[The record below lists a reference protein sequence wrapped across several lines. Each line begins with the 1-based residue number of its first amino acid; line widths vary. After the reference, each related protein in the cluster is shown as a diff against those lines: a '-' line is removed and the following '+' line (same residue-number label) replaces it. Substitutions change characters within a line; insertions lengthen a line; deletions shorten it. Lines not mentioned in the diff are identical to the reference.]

1 MRIHV
6 QLLADDQ
13 AGFTQEAWDAAA
25 ARAGAG
31 GSGHRVSI
39 GRDNAAFAAAIGEAE
54 ALITAREALRCHL
67 PLTAP
72 ALELIFLL
80 HAGVDG
86 LTPFDWL
93 PPGVAL
99 LNNSGTHADKA
110 GEYAAMAVL
119 MLANHVPFF
128 TSRQRAG
135 VWERRQAATAAGRR
149 VTIVGLGALGS
160 GSARR
165 LRLLGLHVTG
175 VRTRAEP
182 HPECDRV
189 VAVGELDWVMQDTE
203 FLVLACPLT
212 EDTRE
217 LLDRRRI
224 ALLPRGAGVV
234 NMGRGGLVEQD
245 ALLDALDTGHLGGA
259 VLDVFTPEPVP
270 SNHRLWRTPNLVMT
284 PHMSSDDP
292 GTYVARSL
300 DIFFANLAAL
310 TDGQPL
316 PNHVDVMRG
325 Y

>member
-1 MRIHV
+1 M
-6 QLLADDQ
+6 
-13 AGFTQEAWDAAA
+13 
-25 ARAGAG
+25 
-31 GSGHRVSI
+31 
-39 GRDNAAFAAAIGEAE
+39 
-54 ALITAREALRCHL
+54 
-67 PLTAP
+67 
-72 ALELIFLL
+72 
-80 HAGVDG
+80 
-86 LTPFDWL
+86 
-93 PPGVAL
+93 
-99 LNNSGTHADKA
+99 
-110 GEYAAMAVL
+110 
-119 MLANHVPFF
+119 
-128 TSRQRAG
+128 
-135 VWERRQAATAAGRR
+135 
-149 VTIVGLGALGS
+149 TIVGLGALGS

-182 HPECDRV
+182 HPECDQV
-189 VAVGELDWVMQDTE
+189 VAVAELDQVLRHTE

-234 NMGRGGLVEQD
+234 NVGRGGLVEQD

-270 SNHRLWRTPNLVMT
+270 SDHRLWRTPNLVMT

-300 DIFFANLAAL
+300 DIFFANLAAR
-310 TDGQPL
+310 TDGRPL
-316 PNHVDVMRG
+316 PNQVDVVRG